1 MEIIKKPFRFLK
13 NVMRWYERE
22 ADNIIKQVRKEIITP
37 ALWKKAEDNFHKRG
51 MPVPIYENHKED
63 EVVGMVEDIEARED
77 GLYVIAHR
85 LFDKGKYLVEKEEYP
100 LPSGDFVLHY
110 DEYGNIAD
118 LEIFGVSLVNSEG
131 AKDVEPVT
139 MNKATSPH
147 ERDEHEEY
155 SINKVIKPSNSGGN
169 KKNNTKGVNP
179 MEKEEVLEFL
189 NDDDFLKNLP
199 ADILEK
205 IAAVKK
211 AKDEAILEE
220 EEEVE
225 EKKANKTEDGEDKEE
240 ATHAKSGQT
249 PSKTPEE
256 VKAIIDEVIQ
266 SMKDA
271 GLSEEAIAKATD
283 KLNSLIATEKE
294 ASTQNKEK
302 EDEEAE
308 EKKEAK
314 KANKEEEGE
323 EKKEAKK
330 CTKED
335 EDGEDDAK
343 DEKAS
348 MSKFEDMIA
357 KHEALTGAR
366 VVPSSVTPAK
376 KLLKSVRALMG
387 KKAYRIAF
395 NELQFI
401 GGRTVEKATMS
412 KNADRKT
419 GTIVKDIMSY

>member
-1 MEIIKKPFRFLK
+1 MDIIKKPFRFLK

-37 ALWKKAEDNFHKRG
+37 ALWKKAEDNFHRRG

-139 MNKATSPH
+139 MNK
-147 ERDEHEEY
+147 DEHEEY

-211 AKDEAILEE
+211 AKDEAILDE

-225 EKKANKTEDGEDKEE
+225 NKKANKTEGGEDKEE
-240 ATHAKSGQT
+240 ATQ
-249 PSKTPEE
+249 SKTPEE

-283 KLNSLIATEKE
+283 KLNSLIATEEE
-294 ASTQNKEK
+294 ASTQNKEG
-302 EDEEAE
+302 EEGEEAE

-314 KANKEEEGE
+314 KANKEEESEE

-395 NELQFI
+395 NELQFM

-419 GTIVKDIMSY
+419 GAIVKDIMSY

>member
-22 ADNIIKQVRKEIITP
+22 ANNIIKQVRKEIITP

-139 MNKATSPH
+139 MNKG
-147 ERDEHEEY
+147 DNEEY

-169 KKNNTKGVNP
+169 KNYNTKGVNP
-179 MEKEEVLEFL
+179 MEGEEVLEFL

-225 EKKANKTEDGEDKEE
+225 NKKANKTEDGENKEE
-240 ATHAKSGQT
+240 ATQ
-249 PSKTPEE
+249 SKTPEE

-283 KLNSLIATEKE
+283 KLNSLIATEE
-294 ASTQNKEK
+294 ASTQNKEE

-308 EKKEAK
+308 EEKEAK

-376 KLLKSVRALMG
+376 RLLKSVRALMG

-419 GTIVKDIMSY
+419 GSIVKDIMSY

>member
-1 MEIIKKPFRFLK
+1 MDIIKKPFRFLK

-37 ALWKKAEDNFHKRG
+37 ALWKKAADNFHRRG

-139 MNKATSPH
+139 MNKDDS
-147 ERDEHEEY
+147 EEY

-169 KKNNTKGVNP
+169 KKNTTKGVNP

-189 NDDDFLKNLP
+189 NDDDFLKSLP

-211 AKDEAILEE
+211 AKDDAILEK

-225 EKKANKTEDGEDKEE
+225 EKKKANKTEDGEDKEE
-240 ATHAKSGQT
+240 ATQ
-249 PSKTPEE
+249 SKTPEE

-283 KLNSLIATEKE
+283 KLNSLIATEEE
-294 ASTQNKEK
+294 ASTQNKEE

-314 KANKEEEGE
+314 KANKEEDGE

-357 KHEALTGAR
+357 RHEATTGAR

-376 KLLKSVRALMG
+376 RLLKSVRALMG

-412 KNADRKT
+412 KNAERKT
-419 GTIVKDIMSY
+419 GSIVKDIMSY